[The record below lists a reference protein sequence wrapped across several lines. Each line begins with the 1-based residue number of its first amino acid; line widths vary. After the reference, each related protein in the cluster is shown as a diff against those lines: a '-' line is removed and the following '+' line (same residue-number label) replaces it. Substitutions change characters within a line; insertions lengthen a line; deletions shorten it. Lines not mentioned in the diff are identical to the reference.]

1 MKNVISKMEEERM
14 DADAC
19 VYADESILI
28 DMGLVRGI
36 IIKLKAHLLPSVLG
50 ANGNA
55 NNLAATVRATTTE
68 RTIGVKRRRGDDNRK
83 VIVRWARWD
92 TQKSGYI
99 TMNENNGG
107 GQRKIDIPMSSDY
120 QQTLNKI

>member
-1 MKNVISKMEEERM
+1 MEEERL

-50 ANGNA
+50 ANGND

-68 RTIGVKRRRGDDNRK
+68 RTIGVKKRRGDDNRK

>member
-19 VYADESILI
+19 VYAGESILI

-50 ANGNA
+50 TNGN
-55 NNLAATVRATTTE
+55 E
-68 RTIGVKRRRGDDNRK
+68 TI
-83 VIVRWARWD
+83 
-92 TQKSGYI
+92 
-99 TMNENNGG
+99 
-107 GQRKIDIPMSSDY
+107 
-120 QQTLNKI
+120 